1 MNNSFKFSNI
11 FSGEKKSSKSSNLAK
26 DKTKKKSSK
35 ISHFFKD
42 IKLKSRV
49 KNLFNGITTYA
60 LVGPS
65 GTGKS
70 FRARLVADK
79 YQIEAIIDDGLL
91 IKDER
96 ILAGRTAKREKNYMG
111 AVRVALFDDKTH
123 RDDVHKAFKES
134 KIKSV
139 LIIGTSERMIELI
152 AERVQLPIPDKS
164 RMFRIEDFQTEEEIA
179 DARSSRKVGK
189 HVIPVPAIE
198 IKRKYPNIFYKP
210 FLTKNSSNDSVEKSL
225 VRPEFSKAGKVVL
238 SEAALCQMVMH
249 CVAEFDKNIRVK
261 KITIKSN
268 KNGFVLRIL
277 IDVPFG
283 TQLSGQIHKL
293 QEYITD
299 QTEKFT
305 GNLIDVN
312 IVIDKIIK
320 LEEPKTE

>member
-1 MNNSFKFSNI
+1 MKILSNFLGLFK
-11 FSGEKKSSKSSNLAK
+11 G
-26 DKTKKKSSK
+26 
-35 ISHFFKD
+35 
-42 IKLKSRV
+42 V
-49 KNLFNGITTYA
+49 TTYA

-79 YQIEAIIDDGLL
+79 YKIEAIIDDGLL

-111 AVRVALFDDKTH
+111 AVRVALFDDKSH
-123 RDDVHKAFKES
+123 RDEVHKAFKAAN
-134 KIKSV
+134 IKSV
-139 LIIGTSERMIELI
+139 LIIGTSDKMIRMI
-152 AERVQLPIPDKS
+152 AERVQIPIPNESK
-164 RMFRIEDFQTEEEIA
+164 MFRIEDFQTEEEIA

-198 IKRKYPNIFYKP
+198 IKRKYPTIFYKP

-225 VRPEFSKAGKVVL
+225 VRPEFSRAGKVSM

-249 CVAEFDKNIRVK
+249 CVLEFDNNIRVK

-299 QTEKFT
+299 KTEKFT

-320 LEEPKTE
+320 TEESKTE

>member
-1 MNNSFKFSNI
+1 MKILSNFLGLFK
-11 FSGEKKSSKSSNLAK
+11 
-26 DKTKKKSSK
+26 
-35 ISHFFKD
+35 
-42 IKLKSRV
+42 
-49 KNLFNGITTYA
+49 GITTYA

-79 YQIEAIIDDGLL
+79 YKIEAIIDDGLL

-111 AVRVALFDDKTH
+111 AVRVALFDDKSH
-123 RDDVHKAFKES
+123 RDEVHKAFKEAN
-134 KIKSV
+134 IKSV
-139 LIIGTSERMIELI
+139 LIIGTSDKMIRMI
-152 AERVQLPIPDKS
+152 AERVQLPIPNESK
-164 RMFRIEDFQTEEEIA
+164 MFRIEDFQTEEEIE

-198 IKRKYPNIFYKP
+198 IKRKYPSIFYKP

-225 VRPEFSKAGKVVL
+225 VRPEFSKAGKVTM

-249 CVAEFDKNIRVK
+249 CVLEFDNNIRVK

-299 QTEKFT
+299 KTEKFT

-320 LEEPKTE
+320 TEEPKTE

>member
-1 MNNSFKFSNI
+1 MDNSL
-11 FSGEKKSSKSSNLAK
+11 KSSAVSEQK
-26 DKTKKKSSK
+26 KTSK
-35 ISHFFKD
+35 ISDFIKD
-42 IKLKSRV
+42 IKIKS
-49 KNLFNGITTYA
+49 KLINLFNGITTYA

-79 YQIEAIIDDGLL
+79 YKIEAIIDDGLL

-123 RDDVHKAFKES
+123 RDEVHKAFKES

-139 LIIGTSERMIELI
+139 LIIGTSDRMITMI

-225 VRPEFSKAGKVVL
+225 VRPEFSRAGKVVL

-320 LEEPKTE
+320 TEEPKTE

>member
-1 MNNSFKFSNI
+1 MEPSFKLLNFTKY
-11 FSGEKKSSKSSNLAK
+11 KKDSSKNSSNK
-26 DKTKKKSSK
+26 DKKTSTKISEFLKELKIKSK
-35 ISHFFKD
+35 ISRLFK
-42 IKLKSRV
+42 SV
-49 KNLFNGITTYA
+49 TTYA

-79 YQIEAIIDDGLL
+79 YNIEAIIDDGLL

-96 ILAGRTAKREKNYMG
+96 ILSGKTAKRADNYMG
-111 AVRVALFDDKTH
+111 AVRTALFDEKSH
-123 RDDVHKAFKES
+123 RDQVHKAFKEA

-139 LIIGTSERMIELI
+139 LIIGTSVKMIKMI
-152 AERVQLPIPDKS
+152 AERLQLPIP
-164 RMFRIEDFQTEEEIA
+164 EEINIFNIEKFQSPEEIEA
-179 DARSSRKVGK
+179 ARISRKVGK
-189 HVIPVPAIE
+189 HVIPVPAVE
-198 IKRKYPNIFYKP
+198 IKRKYPGIFYKS
-210 FLTKNSSNDSVEKSL
+210 FFTKNSSNDSVEKSL

-238 SEAALCQMVMH
+238 SEAALCQMVTH
-249 CVAEFDKNIRVK
+249 CVNVFDKNIRVK
-261 KITIKSN
+261 KITIKSY
-268 KNGFVLRIL
+268 KNNFVLKIL

-283 TQLSGQIHKL
+283 TQLSGQIYKL

-320 LEEPKTE
+320 LEEPKAD

>member
-1 MNNSFKFSNI
+1 MKILSNFLGLFK
-11 FSGEKKSSKSSNLAK
+11 
-26 DKTKKKSSK
+26 
-35 ISHFFKD
+35 
-42 IKLKSRV
+42 
-49 KNLFNGITTYA
+49 GITTYA

-79 YQIEAIIDDGLL
+79 YKIEAIIDDGLL

-111 AVRVALFDDKTH
+111 AVRVALFDDKSH
-123 RDDVHKAFKES
+123 RDEVHKAFKEAN
-134 KIKSV
+134 IKSV
-139 LIIGTSERMIELI
+139 LIIGTSDKMIRMI
-152 AERVQLPIPDKS
+152 AERVQLPIPNESK
-164 RMFRIEDFQTEEEIA
+164 MFRIEDFQTEVEIE

-225 VRPEFSKAGKVVL
+225 VRPEFSKAGKVTM

-249 CVAEFDKNIRVK
+249 CVLEFDNNIRVK

-299 QTEKFT
+299 KTEKFT

-320 LEEPKTE
+320 TEEPKTE